1 MANVICH
8 HKKFGRRGERM
19 ITDFLE
25 NLDQDYIVFRN
36 ETELGP
42 VDLILLNFKT
52 FKTAFV
58 DCKSVKKI
66 KNRDHGI
73 KRHKKYGDPRIW
85 RITYNTSNEIR
96 IIVPGSRSERDEKT
110 GQFTGIDQQKSLQI
124 FKNSLK

>member
-1 MANVICH
+1 
-8 HKKFGRRGERM
+8 M

-66 KNRDHGI
+66 KQR
-73 KRHKKYGDPRIW
+73 
-85 RITYNTSNEIR
+85 
-96 IIVPGSRSERDEKT
+96 SRNQET
-110 GQFTGIDQQKSLQI
+110 
-124 FKNSLK
+124 